1 MVNCVLTAAYSLYIK
16 RAIHAAERHMPRK
29 QPLSQSTM
37 VLLNNT
43 LSLPMLLAVLACTG
57 ELAHLPAH
65 ASALTSWVRCTIPFL
80 LALGHWYLPA
90 IV

>member
-1 MVNCVLTAAYSLYIK
+1 MWQLVNCVLTAAYSLYIK

-37 VLLNNT
+37 VLLNNA
-43 LSLPMLLAVLACTG
+43 LSLPMLVSVLACTG

-65 ASALTSWVRCTIPFL
+65 ASGALMSWVRNDTHLWTTAPN
-80 LALGHWYLPA
+80 
-90 IV
+90 V